1 MDRRVFLLLYLSH
14 EVLINL
20 FVAVVQ
26 PMALSFLEQSL
37 VYFVLVPLALLPLA
51 FDFHIILERPFLRG
65 RKTRT

>member
-1 MDRRVFLLLYLSH
+1 
-14 EVLINL
+14 L
-20 FVAVVQ
+20 FVVVVQ